1 MGCKYR
7 NDFRIKSNIQVKLEK
22 MSMPLRWLFLIVL
35 GVFLVGCQKDK
46 DVFIPNEISIDDVQ
60 GKVEDLLTNVSPQAE
75 TFQWDPSQ
83 SQTLFTKEGSRL
95 TIPANAFMLLDG
107 TSDLTGLIQIKI
119 QEVMYKGDMIRFR
132 LPATS
137 GGQLMETFGALH
149 ISAEMDGQPLAL
161 KAGVSI
167 DWDIPTDNF
176 SGDLNLF
183 YGLESQVSDL
193 EWVGA
198 TEVFSNQTPVRPVKI
213 LTPEGES
220 LNAYKAQPQQLGWW
234 SCSRFV
240 AREMSGEES
249 LVAIELSE
257 LFDEQNSAVFLVF
270 EERRTVIP
278 LFYDEIEGDSQFSS
292 PLVPVGEDI
301 IVVAIAEG
309 TQGRSFMGFE
319 TLRTE
324 RPEQTLTLPL
334 FQRSLHTIEL
344 FLDSL

>member
-1 MGCKYR
+1 M
-7 NDFRIKSNIQVKLEK
+7 
-22 MSMPLRWLFLIVL
+22 RWLFLIVL
-35 GVFLVGCQKDK
+35 GVFFVGCQKDK

-60 GKVEDLLTNVSPQAE
+60 GKVADLLANVSKQEE

-83 SQTLFTKEGSRL
+83 SQTLFTRKGSRL
-95 TIPANAFMLLDG
+95 TVPANAFMRLDG
-107 TSDLTGLIQIKI
+107 ETNLTGLVQITIK
-119 QEVMYKGDMIRFR
+119 EVMYKGDMIRFQ

-137 GGQLMETFGALH
+137 DGELMETFGALN

-161 KAGVSI
+161 KAGISI
-167 DWDIPTDNF
+167 DWDIPTDDF

-183 YGLESQVSDL
+183 YGLETSVSDM

-213 LTPEGES
+213 LTSNGES

-240 AREMSGEES
+240 ATESNEEES
-249 LVAIELSE
+249 VLAIELPA
-257 LFDEQNSAVFLVF
+257 LFNEQNSAVFLVF
-270 EERRTVIP
+270 EERRIVVP
-278 LFYDEIEGDSQFSS
+278 LFQDEIEGDSQFSS

-309 TQGRSFMGFE
+309 TQGRSFLGFE

-324 RPEQTLTLPL
+324 RSEQTLTLPL

>member
-1 MGCKYR
+1 M
-7 NDFRIKSNIQVKLEK
+7 
-22 MSMPLRWLFLIVL
+22 RWLFLIVL
-35 GVFLVGCQKDK
+35 GVFFVGCQKDK

-60 GKVEDLLTNVSPQAE
+60 GKVVDLLANVSKQEE

-83 SQTLFTKEGSRL
+83 PQTLFTQEGSRL
-95 TIPANAFMLLDG
+95 TFPANAFMRLDG
-107 TSDLTGLIQIKI
+107 EMALTGLVQIKI
-119 QEVMYKGDMIRFR
+119 KEVMYKGDMIRFQ

-137 GGQLMETFGALH
+137 EGKLMETFGALN

-161 KAGVSI
+161 KAGISI

-183 YGLESQVSDL
+183 YGLETSGSDM

-213 LTPEGES
+213 LTSNGES

-240 AREMSGEES
+240 ATESNEEES
-249 LVAIELSE
+249 VIAIELPD
-257 LFDEQNSAVFLVF
+257 LFNEQNSAVFLVF
-270 EERRTVIP
+270 EERRIVVP
-278 LFYDEIEGDSQFSS
+278 LFQDEIEGDSQFSS

-309 TQGRSFMGFE
+309 TQGRSFLGFE

-324 RPEQTLTLPL
+324 RSEQTLTLPL
-334 FQRSLHTIEL
+334 FQRSLHTIML